1 MIVMPSNTRG
11 IVTGYLAGKYEG
23 RLAHLYS
30 IDGLTRI
37 YDFMPFALDNGR
49 YPCFAAGRE
58 WSEDAYLELLDSV
71 AEMGGRATWALV
83 PDVVGDRAGTI
94 AEFDKWAHRVAAYGH
109 PLAFAVQDGMEP
121 DDVPSDAAVV
131 FVGGS
136 TEWKWRTLGMW
147 CDAFPRVHVG
157 RVNTNGKLWEC
168 HEAGAESCDGT
179 GWFRGDQAQLAG
191 LFRYLERSSKGL
203 GNPRGAK
210 LWQ

>member
-1 MIVMPSNTRG
+1 MLVMPSNTRG
-11 IVTGYLAGKYEG
+11 IVTGYLAGRFAG

-30 IDGLTRI
+30 VDGLTRL

-49 YPCFAAGRE
+49 YPCWAAGRE
-58 WSEDAYLELLDSV
+58 WSESAYFELLDSV
-71 AEMGGRATWALV
+71 AEMGGAAMWALV
-83 PDVVGDRAGTI
+83 PDVVGDRDATLR
-94 AEFDKWAHRVAAYGH
+94 EWDQWSPRVAGYGW

-121 DDVPSDAAVV
+121 EDVPNDASVV

-136 TEWKWRTLGMW
+136 TEWKWRTLPQW
-147 CDAFPRVHVG
+147 CASFDRVHVG

-179 GWFRGDQAQLAG
+179 GWFRGDQKQLAG
-191 LFRYLERSSKGL
+191 LVSYLERSSAGL

-210 LWQ
+210 LWA